1 MIFEF
6 PNIDP
11 IAFSVGPLSVRWYAL
26 AYIAG
31 FLLGWRYCLYLV
43 GLNKDVRP
51 NKDDIDDYLAW
62 AILGVIL
69 GGRFGYVLF
78 YQSSLYMDNPLEVLK
93 LWHGGMS
100 FHGGVVGVVL
110 SLLIYAGV
118 KKINV
123 FRLADM
129 AACAAPI
136 GVFFGRITNFING
149 ELFGRVTDVPWG
161 IVFPRGGELPRH
173 PSQLYESLLE
183 GLALFT
189 ILAILARR
197 ESIRARPGVLS
208 GVFLFGYGF
217 FRSVAELF
225 RQPDDQLGFLWGGS
239 SMGQLLSIPM
249 MLAGL
254 FLIAYAWR
262 HEQKT

>member
-1 MIFEF
+1 MLFEF

-11 IAFSVGPLSVRWYAL
+11 IAFSIGPLSVRWYAL

-51 NKDDIDDYLAW
+51 DKDDIDDYLPW

-78 YQSSLYMDNPLEVLK
+78 YQSSLYMDNPLEILK

-129 AACAAPI
+129 ASCAAPI

-183 GLALFT
+183 GLVLFT

-197 ESIRARPGVLS
+197 GSIRKRPGILS

-239 SMGQLLSIPM
+239 SMGQLLSVPM

-254 FLIAYAWR
+254 FLIVYALR
-262 HEQKT
+262 HERKT